1 MNIDALLEDLE
12 AEGYFASSNKQEDK
26 ESETICKQVLVV
38 RENLSDLYLSLPL
51 LGKNFIAGFVNKYSK
66 STWMILQDYVYLQP
80 QDVGTSLQSTKISLK
95 RVIQAHLIGA
105 SVKLGLRKT
114 SSEYIGYI
122 IRVSGSILEF
132 VTFDA
137 KTFWIP
143 LSSVSYLVV
152 EKISTQTNL

>member
-1 MNIDALLEDLE
+1 
-12 AEGYFASSNKQEDK
+12 
-26 ESETICKQVLVV
+26 
-38 RENLSDLYLSLPL
+38 
-51 LGKNFIAGFVNKYSK
+51 
-66 STWMILQDYVYLQP
+66 MILQDYVYLQP

>member
-12 AEGYFASSNKQEDK
+12 AEGYFASSNKQVDED
-26 ESETICKQVLVV
+26 SETICKQVLVV

-66 STWMILQDYVYLQP
+66 STWMIIQDYVYLQP
-80 QDVGTSLQSTKISLK
+80 QDVGTSIQLTKISLK

-105 SVKLGLRKT
+105 SVKLGLRHT
-114 SSEYIGYI
+114 SSEHLGYI

-137 KTFWIP
+137 KTLWIP
-143 LSSVSYLVV
+143 LDSVSYLVV
-152 EKISTQTNL
+152 EKINTQTNL